1 MCPNECINTPGSF
14 TCNCSTPGY
23 LDSPTDK
30 FCQGEIVTCTN
41 KINCKLTSLRI
52 HICMLTEVTLSYG
65 HSPTHQ
71 KWKVYVGTKSHAS
84 DKIHFDHDFKG
95 RCHTEVIEIC
105 KNVCVYLWWWP
116 IPRGSTYFLKGTSL
130 FKSFWKAWTRLC
142 AESFKSKCQLK
153 QNISKVKELWK
164 NWVKIWYVKK
174 PNKHTHMKKSISQK
188 YGKLM
193 NFKTAN
199 INLEVKGQRH

>member
-71 KWKVYVGTKSHAS
+71 KWKAYVGTKSHAS
-84 DKIHFDHDFKG
+84 DKIYFDHEFKG
-95 RCHTEVIEIC
+95 RCHTKVIEIW
-105 KNVCVYLWWWP
+105 KMYVYIFDGADSKRFHLFFKRYLL
-116 IPRGSTYFLKGTSL
+116 IQIFLKDL
-130 FKSFWKAWTRLC
+130 
-142 AESFKSKCQLK
+142 
-153 QNISKVKELWK
+153 N
-164 NWVKIWYVKK
+164 
-174 PNKHTHMKKSISQK
+174 
-188 YGKLM
+188 
-193 NFKTAN
+193 
-199 INLEVKGQRH
+199 